1 MEPKKETQKPRER
14 ATIGDVAKEAG
25 VSKTTISRY
34 LSGDYK
40 SISEATLERIHET
53 VARLRYRPNRMAR
66 GLKQDRSYSIG
77 MIFADISN
85 PYSTSVMKG
94 AEDACTSNGYSMI
107 VCNTD
112 NDPVKEK
119 NYIAMMQA
127 HRIDGLIIHPT
138 GHYQEGLNEL
148 SEDRVPVVLIDRK
161 LPDLP
166 FDVVTTAHYGSA
178 REVVKLILDE
188 GYERI
193 ALFSQPIH
201 AVTSRL
207 ERYRGFVDGL
217 REAGR
222 PGVND
227 LYEFEYRSQEQLDC
241 QLERFLQD
249 SAGQER
255 MILAANGI
263 TQLKL
268 INALRE
274 RGLRL
279 PEDLGMAGFDDAD
292 WSPIV
297 GPGITCVAQPTYE
310 IGKMAMER
318 VLARIAGDEAPG
330 QVIEFPGKIIKR
342 GSILGKSNNTL

>member
-1 MEPKKETQKPRER
+1 MEPKKETPKPQQK
-14 ATIGDVAKEAG
+14 ATIADVAKEAG

-40 SISEATLERIHET
+40 SISAATLERIQET
-53 VARLRYRPNRMAR
+53 VSRLRYRPNRMAR

-138 GHYQEGLNEL
+138 GHVQEGLNEL
-148 SEDRVPVVLIDRK
+148 SQDRVPVVLIDRK

-166 FDVVTTAHYGSA
+166 FDVVATAHYSAA
-178 REVVKLILDE
+178 REVVQLLLSE

-193 ALFSQPIH
+193 ALFSQPINV
-201 AVTSRL
+201 VTSRQ
-207 ERYRGFVDGL
+207 ERCRGFLDGL
-217 REAGR
+217 REAGH
-222 PGVND
+222 PSTND
-227 LYEFEYRSQEQLDC
+227 LYEFEYRSQEQLDS
-241 QLERFLQD
+241 QLDRFLRD
-249 SAGQER
+249 SEGQKR
-255 MILAANGI
+255 TILAINGI

-268 INALRE
+268 INALQQ

-297 GPGITCVAQPTYE
+297 GPGITSVAQPTYE
-310 IGKMAMER
+310 IGKIAMER

-330 QVIEFPGKIIKR
+330 HVIELPGKILIR
-342 GSILGKSNNTL
+342 GSTVGKSNNTL